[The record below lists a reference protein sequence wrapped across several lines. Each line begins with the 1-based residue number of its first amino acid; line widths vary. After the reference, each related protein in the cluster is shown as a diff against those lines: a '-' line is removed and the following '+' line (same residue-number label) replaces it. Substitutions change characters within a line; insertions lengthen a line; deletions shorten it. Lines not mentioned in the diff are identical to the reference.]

1 MNNIVELCKEYKE
14 LHRLSEELSEQIDA
28 IKEQIRAI
36 MGGAETVTAGEYKV
50 SDKPVT
56 SSRLDG
62 AALKR
67 ELPEIAARFTKTA
80 TAKRF
85 TIT

>member
-1 MNNIVELCKEYKE
+1 MNIIELCKEYKE
-14 LHRLSEELSEQIDA
+14 LQRLSEELSDQIDS

-36 MGGAETVTAGEYKV
+36 MGGAETVTAGQYKV

-56 SSRLDG
+56 SLRLDST
-62 AALKR
+62 ALKR
-67 ELPEIAARFTKTA
+67 ELPEIAERFTKTP

-85 TIT
+85 TIA